1 MLLRYFNKITVFI
14 VNCVNLY
21 RNFGTTLIKFILCRL
36 KQKVMP
42 AKLSKPNSYYI
53 RGRDLVLNQYTEPPK
68 IGMIPMFLHQTWK
81 SELMKQDYVNLF
93 DNWTKMHPGF
103 VHVLWT
109 DEDNELL
116 VATCFPEL
124 MPSYSWLP
132 LIIQKTDFVRLMYLY
147 RYGGIYIDLDYRC
160 YQPIP
165 PCLPQL
171 CGFMAVESPFTLNE
185 CMQNSLMVSV
195 PEHPVVLEALN
206 IINQS
211 IIDLRQRVK
220 YKNLNF
226 KNKLIG
232 PILATFFTLSLTG
245 PQVLDKAVTRVHAAQ
260 SQEEALNT
268 ENVHPAARTN
278 LNSETAKRLSV
289 VKLNESFF
297 KGPVAAHLQHSTW
310 MESLPQK
317 CMPIILIAVFTL
329 ILLLTVTVLITF
341 FVAKRKSL

>member
-1 MLLRYFNKITVFI
+1 
-14 VNCVNLY
+14 
-21 RNFGTTLIKFILCRL
+21 
-36 KQKVMP
+36 MP
-42 AKLSKPNSYYI
+42 AKLSKPNNFYV
-53 RGRDLVLNQYTEPPK
+53 RGRDLVLNQYTQPPYV
-68 IGMIPMFLHQTWK
+68 GEIPMFIHQTWK
-81 SELMKQDYVNLF
+81 SELMEQDYVNSF
-93 DNWTKMHPGF
+93 DNWSELHTEF

-109 DEDNELL
+109 DEDNDLL

-124 MPSYSWLP
+124 MSSYSWLP

-245 PQVLDKAVTRVHAAQ
+245 PQVLDKAVTRVHASVSRLAK
-260 SQEEALNT
+260 SDVEK
-268 ENVHPAARTN
+268 VHPASMNVRAE
-278 LNSETAKRLSV
+278 SSPSFDV
-289 VKLNESFF
+289 VKLDESFF

-317 CMPIILIAVFTL
+317 CMPIILIAGFTL
-329 ILLLTVTVLITF
+329 ILLLTVVVLITF
-341 FVAKRKSL
+341 FCTKHKSS